1 MKEQNLAGKSFVVSG
16 LKVIGA
22 DSRSRAEAVKTAV
35 RSSAGTWTL
44 QLQYADLEK
53 RVSDAVA
60 DNILTPKEK
69 KELQRQWLAIEG
81 MYGTLVEQ
89 AKMWGLDNE
98 SDERHAS
105 YQEYL
110 SVYDAL
116 KAAVDKLFYD
126 MDSQSTIDGA
136 ALQALFQ
143 TYYVRDTELNKLLY
157 NRSHGDVEGKLDA
170 VYVKSIDYTYA
181 VTATQDQPNVVT
193 SQTIPTMSEENK
205 YLWQKEVITYKNG
218 TTHEYISLLAV
229 YGDKGAT
236 GDVGKSFTVVIESTN
251 GSVFRM
257 PNVSTTLLCR
267 VYVNGEEVTDAIDE
281 SAFRWT
287 RKTDDAQS
295 DESWN
300 SSSKAI
306 GHRTVDI
313 TPDDCHG
320 RTVFDCSV
328 DLEI

>member
-22 DSRSRAEAVKTAV
+22 DSRNRAEAVKTAV
-35 RSSAGTWTL
+35 RSSAGTWTM
-44 QLQYADLEK
+44 QLQYADLKK
-53 RVSDAVA
+53 RVSDAVS

-89 AKMWGLDNE
+89 ARTLGLDDE
-98 SDERHAS
+98 SDDGHGT

-110 SVYDAL
+110 DVYDAL

-143 TYYVRDTELNKLLY
+143 TYYLRDTALNKLLY
-157 NRSHGDVEGKLDA
+157 SRSHGDVEGKLDA

-181 VTATQDQPNVVT
+181 VTATQDQPEDAT
-193 SQTIPTMSEENK
+193 STTIPTMSEENK
-205 YLWQKEVITYKNG
+205 YLWQKEVVTYKNG

-236 GDVGKSFTVVIESTN
+236 GDDGKSFTVVIESTN
-251 GSVFRM
+251 GSIFRM

-267 VYVNGEEVTDAIDE
+267 VYVNDEEVTDTIDE
-281 SAFRWT
+281 SAFKWT
-287 RKTDDAQS
+287 RKSTDTQS
-295 DESWN
+295 DEKWN
-300 SSSKAI
+300 TSSKAI

-313 TPDDCHG
+313 TSDDCIG
-320 RTVFDCSV
+320 RTVFNCTV
-328 DLEI
+328 DF